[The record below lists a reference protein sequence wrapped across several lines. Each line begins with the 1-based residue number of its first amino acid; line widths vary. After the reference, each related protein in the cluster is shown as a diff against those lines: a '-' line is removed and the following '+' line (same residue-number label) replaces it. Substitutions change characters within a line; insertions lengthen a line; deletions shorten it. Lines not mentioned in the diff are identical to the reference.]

1 MRSPT
6 SVLALVLVAGGLAY
20 LGGMGCARYP
30 GSGGNVFPDRV
41 VKLRVEMADAI
52 NPQYYYY
59 LAISTKGDTTIGPL
73 PIDQGPFWGNG
84 WGTGLINFY
93 VRYHAGQYQVF
104 RPRVLSA
111 LVQERGGISQVS
123 GNPTQPLSG
132 SHRVTIDSLAL
143 GAVTVG
149 GTGIVTAATNVASQN
164 AGVLAFTAD
173 ASGRTVAGTVSFT
186 PAEHGGRALSSTEQ
200 ATVDGLNAGGVALS
214 ETALLPLGLRLT
226 LGAAT
231 AGAQTLTV
239 APTEGR
245 ITDRFASYFGVN
257 DYTSQGVLLANDV
270 AQGPTPPI
278 PGVTFTTGT
287 LVAANYVEVVT
298 QYDAT
303 ADELPTPFESTD
315 PSELDGRTLSCVLD
329 LAQVGDPTGE
339 LQFNVITTDQIV
351 LDPEVLGRKS
361 YDGLGPDGTSFVTLR
376 LDSNL
381 TFRNSQAT
389 VPEFANDV
397 TLGDLSADQFQAGQ
411 IDITDWEFEVLLTG
425 NTPVESGESTES

>member
-1 MRSPT
+1 VRSPA
-6 SVLALVLVAGGLAY
+6 SVILLVLVAGGLAY

-30 GSGGNVFPDRV
+30 GSGDNVFPDRV
-41 VKLRVEMADAI
+41 IKIKAEMADAI

-59 LAISTKGDTTIGPL
+59 MALTSRGDTTIGPL

-84 WGTGLINFY
+84 WGTGLIDFY
-93 VRYHAGQYQVF
+93 VIYHAGQYRVF

-111 LVQERGGISQVS
+111 IVQARGGITQVS
-123 GNPTQPLSG
+123 GNPTKPLSG
-132 SHRVTIDSLAL
+132 SHRVSIDSLAL

-149 GTGIVTAATNVASQN
+149 GTGTVTAATNVASQN
-164 AGVLAFTAD
+164 AGVLALTTD
-173 ASGRTVAGTVSFT
+173 ASGRTVAGTVTFT
-186 PAEHGGRALSSTEQ
+186 PAEHGGRALTSTEQ
-200 ATVDGLNAGGVALS
+200 ATVDGLSAGGVALS

-226 LGAAT
+226 LGAAA
-231 AGAQTLTV
+231 AGEQTLTI
-239 APTEGR
+239 APTEAQ

-257 DYTSQGVLLANDV
+257 DYTNQGVLFANDV

-303 ADELPTPFESTD
+303 ADELPTPFDSQD
-315 PSELDGRTLSCVLD
+315 PSELDGRTLSVVLD
-329 LAQVGDPTGE
+329 LAQVGNPTGE
-339 LQFNVITTDQIV
+339 LQFNVITTDQLV

-381 TFRNSQAT
+381 TVRNSQAI

-397 TLGDLSADQFQAGQ
+397 VLGDLSADQFQAGQ
-411 IDITDWEFEVLLTG
+411 IDITDWQFEVLLTG
-425 NTPVESGESTES
+425 NTPGESGES